1 MQVQL
6 VTFQVVDQRVFL
18 VDQLVQPFD
27 LLRQHDDLVLEVF
40 HLHFDV
46 LVLVERLFQVHDFRL
61 VGLDLVVTIP

>member
-1 MQVQL
+1 VQVQL